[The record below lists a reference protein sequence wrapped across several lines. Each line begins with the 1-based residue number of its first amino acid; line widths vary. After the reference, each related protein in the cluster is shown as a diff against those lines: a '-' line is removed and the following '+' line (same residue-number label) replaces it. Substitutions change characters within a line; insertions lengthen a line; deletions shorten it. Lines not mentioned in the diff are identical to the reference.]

1 MKRMLIALTAVA
13 AFTGSAL
20 AADMAARP
28 YTKAAPM
35 AAPVYSWTGCNIYGG
50 AGGGM
55 YDIESRQ
62 IDPVTKTFVAN
73 QGDSGGRGW
82 MGQIGAGCDYQF
94 AGPMGNWVIGGFGD
108 YTFSNVHGDH
118 VGAPITSWVGNLKE
132 DWSWAV
138 GGRVGYLVTPTFLSY
153 VNAGYTE
160 THFNGPAYFNFV
172 TGLPGTPAFGLQ
184 ASTYQG
190 WFIGSGFEY
199 GLNFLPGLFLKTEY
213 RYSEFDRKQVN
224 VVNTAGTL
232 VAAENIKPFTQSV
245 ITSLVYRFNWH

>member
-1 MKRMLIALTAVA
+1 MKKLVLALAAVA
-13 AFTGSAL
+13 AFTAPAL

-28 YTKAAPM
+28 MKAPPM
-35 AAPVYSWTGCNIYGG
+35 AAPVYNWTGCNIYGG
-50 AGGGM
+50 IGAGM

-62 IDPVTKTFVAN
+62 IDPVTKAFIAN

-108 YTFSNVHGDH
+108 YTFSDVRGDH

-138 GGRVGYLVTPTFLSY
+138 GGRIGYLVNPTFLSY

-160 THFNGPAYFNFV
+160 THFNGPSYFNFV
-172 TGLPGTPAFGLQ
+172 TGLAGTPPFGLQ
-184 ASTYQG
+184 SSTYQG

-199 GLNFLPGLFLKTEY
+199 SIGFLPGVFWKTEY

-245 ITSLVYRFNWH
+245 ITSLVYRFNWGH